1 MEVRL
6 SYWQGLNTLDFY
18 TVHGSAKITFYISIF
33 IQLLQEIIAQ
43 IMSVEA
49 IIARARS
56 LKAKFGVEKCENEE
70 EKEDLQR

>member
-1 MEVRL
+1 M
-6 SYWQGLNTLDFY
+6 GFTLF
-18 TVHGSAKITFYISIF
+18 IF
-33 IQLLQEIIAQ
+33 IKLLQEIIAQ

>member
-1 MEVRL
+1 MLVCAGNLIDLFVGVLRINL
-6 SYWQGLNTLDFY
+6 
-18 TVHGSAKITFYISIF
+18 F
-33 IQLLQEIIAQ
+33 IKLQEIIAQ